1 MLMYCIKSVMRGL
14 VNMFSFRELVS
25 VSVMKKEESP
35 VEEWEDDM
43 QPEPDEWERGVRRVP
58 ASVGSV
64 FPVGICFVL
73 SSWENFESFVGGSK
87 SFFGEISAK
96 LVSLV

>member
-1 MLMYCIKSVMRGL
+1 MLMYCIRSVIKGL
-14 VNMFSFRELVS
+14 VYMFSLRELVS

-43 QPEPDEWERGVRRVP
+43 QPEPDEWERGVWRVP

-64 FPVGICFVL
+64 FPVGVSFVL
-73 SSWENFESFVGGSK
+73 ISWENFESFVCGSM
-87 SFFGEISAK
+87 SFFGEINAS